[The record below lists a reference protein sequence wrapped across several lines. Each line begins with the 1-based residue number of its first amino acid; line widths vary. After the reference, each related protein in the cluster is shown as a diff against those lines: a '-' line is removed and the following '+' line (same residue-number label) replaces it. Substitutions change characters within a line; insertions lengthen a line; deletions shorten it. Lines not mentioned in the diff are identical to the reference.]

1 MTLVALFSPDW
12 ESRPHPDNAVLLLH
26 GFGSNERDLPG
37 IVAQLGVDA
46 PMVSLRAPLELDD
59 GAYAWFP
66 LDAELNITRE
76 PVEDATNIVW
86 QWVDENI
93 DPETKLIVVGF
104 SQGGCMATQL
114 LRTKPERIADTVIL
128 SGFVLD
134 GPQPADG
141 RLATLLP
148 RVFWGRGTADTVIP
162 PTLVAAASARLDAL
176 TTLTV
181 RIYEGLPHSVDDR
194 ELADVKAHLARGHLV

>member
-1 MTLVALFSPDW
+1 MTLVALYSPDW
-12 ESRPHPDNAVLLLH
+12 ASRPKPDTAVLLLH

-46 PMVSLRAPLELDD
+46 PMASLRAPLELEE

-66 LDAELNITRE
+66 LDAELSITRE

-86 QWVDENI
+86 QWVDENV

-114 LRTKPERIADTVIL
+114 LRTRPERIADTVIL

-134 GPQPADG
+134 APQPADA
-141 RLATLLP
+141 RLAESRP
-148 RVFWGRGTADTVIP
+148 SVFWGRGTADGVIP
-162 PTLVAAASARLDAL
+162 PALVAAASARLDAL
-176 TTLTV
+176 ATLTV
-181 RIYEGLPHSVDDR
+181 RIYEGLPHSVNDQ
-194 ELADVKAHLARGHLV
+194 ELADVKAHLARP

>member
-1 MTLVALFSPDW
+1 MTLVALYSPDW
-12 ESRPHPDNAVLLLH
+12 ASRPKPDKAVLLLH

-46 PMVSLRAPLELDD
+46 PMASLRAPLELGD
-59 GAYAWFP
+59 GAYAWFA
-66 LDAELNITRE
+66 LNAELNITRE

-86 QWVDENI
+86 QWVDENVN
-93 DPETKLIVVGF
+93 PETKLIVVGF

-114 LRTKPERIADTVIL
+114 LRTRPERIADTVIL

-134 GPQPADG
+134 APQPADA
-141 RLATLLP
+141 RLAESLP
-148 RVFWGRGTADTVIP
+148 PVFWGRGTADTVIP
-162 PTLVAAASARLDAL
+162 PTLVAAASALLDSL

-181 RIYEGLPHSVDDR
+181 RIYEGLAHSVDDR
-194 ELADVKAHLARGHLV
+194 ELADVKAHLARQ

>member
-1 MTLVALFSPDW
+1 MTLIALYSPDW
-12 ESRPHPDNAVLLLH
+12 ESRPHPDTAVLLLH

-46 PMVSLRAPLELDD
+46 PMASLRAPLELGE

-66 LDAELNITRE
+66 LDQELHIARE

-86 QWVDENI
+86 QWVDEEV

-114 LRTKPERIADTVIL
+114 LRTRPERIADTVIL

-134 GPQPADG
+134 DPQPADA
-141 RLATLLP
+141 RLATERP
-148 RVFWGRGTADTVIP
+148 AVFWGRGTADAVIP
-162 PTLVAAASARLDAL
+162 PALVAVASERLDAM

-181 RIYEGLPHSVDDR
+181 RIYEGLPHSVNDQ
-194 ELADVKAHLARGHLV
+194 ELADVKAHLARG

>member
-1 MTLVALFSPDW
+1 MTLVALFSADW
-12 ESRPHPDNAVLLLH
+12 ASRPHPDTAVLLLH

-46 PMVSLRAPLELDD
+46 PMASLRAPLELGD

-86 QWVDENI
+86 QWVDENV
-93 DPETKLIVVGF
+93 DPETKLVVVGF

-114 LRTKPERIADTVIL
+114 LRTRPERIADTVIL

-141 RLATLLP
+141 RLAESRP
-148 RVFWGRGTADTVIP
+148 PVFWGRGTADGVIP
-162 PTLVAAASARLDAL
+162 PALVAVASARLDAL

-181 RIYEGLPHSVDDR
+181 RIYEGLPHSVNEQ
-194 ELADVKAHLARGHLV
+194 ELADVKAHLARA